1 LLRENLLT
9 QAAKSTETVMG
20 CKMRPGM
27 LATGFACLI
36 ATLHCY
42 GQAPPQAHSSELTVE
57 AIRARLDLTPEQQRQ
72 ITPLVTEYRKS
83 LAEFRANLDRSSS
96 VQTKRGLLLQVAGI
110 QEEFNSKV
118 TPLLT
123 DAQRAEWKKIRAE
136 MRDELKERWR
146 AK

>member
-1 LLRENLLT
+1 
-9 QAAKSTETVMG
+9 V
-20 CKMRPGM
+20 
-27 LATGFACLI
+27 
-36 ATLHCY
+36 
-42 GQAPPQAHSSELTVE
+42 
-57 AIRARLDLTPEQQRQ
+57 
-72 ITPLVTEYRKS
+72 
-83 LAEFRANLDRSSS
+83 EFRANLDRSSS

-110 QEEFNSKV
+110 QEEFNSKI